1 MDLKALL
8 PLIVQ
13 LSLAL
18 VVVSV
23 GLQAQWRDLV
33 CALQRPGLLLRG
45 LAAVNLV
52 VPAVAVLMA
61 LILPLE
67 APVRAGIVLM
77 AASPLAPLA
86 PGKMLKGGAGAS
98 FVVGLYF
105 ALILLAMLIVP
116 ATFALLSLL
125 FGVDATLPVGE
136 IAAFLIP
143 SVLVPLMAGLLLG
156 RLLPRQAPNLARIAS
171 SIGMLVLLPVVVL
184 LVWRA
189 GAQMLALVG
198 NGTLLAIAVTVVAGL
213 AAGHLLGGPEP
224 ANRMALAAAAGIRHP
239 GIASLVAQRHFD
251 DPNVMPAIILFL
263 LVGIIVVALYHAWA
277 KRRLAAKAVPAP
289 A

>member
-1 MDLKALL
+1 MDLKSLL

-18 VVVSV
+18 VVVSI

-33 CALQRPGLLLRG
+33 RAAQRPKLLLRG
-45 LAAVNLV
+45 LAAVNLA
-52 VPAVAVLMA
+52 VPAVAVVMA

-77 AASPLAPLA
+77 AASPLAPFA
-86 PGKMLKGGAGAS
+86 PGKMLKAGAEAS
-98 FVVGLYF
+98 LVVGLYF
-105 ALILLAMLIVP
+105 ALVLLAMLIVP

-143 SVLVPLMAGLLLG
+143 SVLLPLLAGLLLG
-156 RLLPRQAPNLARIAS
+156 RLLPRQAPTLARIAS
-171 SIGMLVLLPVVVL
+171 AVGMLVLLPVVVI

-189 GAQMLALVG
+189 GGQILALIG
-198 NGTLLAIAVTVVAGL
+198 NGTLLAITVTVVAGL

-224 ANRMALAAAAGIRHP
+224 ANRMALAAAAAIRHP

-263 LVGIIVVALYHAWA
+263 LVGFVVAALYNAWA
-277 KRRLAAKAVPAP
+277 KRLLAAKAPAP